1 MLKMDPENRSSSDE
15 TKMELCAA
23 IFVPHGRMGPSAGT
37 GFTWWIAGIIDGAV
51 PGTYCEVGIA
61 RSEMELPRYADKT

>member
-1 MLKMDPENRSSSDE
+1 MGEWARVL
-15 TKMELCAA
+15 ELG
-23 IFVPHGRMGPSAGT
+23 F